1 MQGKSDAR
9 DAMRDAGGRG
19 QVIRLVKG
27 NRTGQAQGVVQ
38 AAMGEM
44 GRARLCECVCV
55 CVRVFGG
62 ARCAQ
67 QLPSRTTPSHAG
79 RVGQLR
85 RAMWVLGDAGKLP
98 SHLLR
103 YTASPLYIV

>member
-1 MQGKSDAR
+1 
-9 DAMRDAGGRG
+9 
-19 QVIRLVKG
+19 
-27 NRTGQAQGVVQ
+27 
-38 AAMGEM
+38 M
-44 GRARLCECVCV
+44 GRARLCVCVCV

-67 QLPSRTTPSHAG
+67 QLMSSTTPSHVG
-79 RVGQLR
+79 RVGQLW